1 MTNFFCLSYSLVN
14 LSAFVLRITGAPN
27 FRTRFKACTW
37 QISLLGG
44 LLCLFIMFYLSWV
57 YLFIGLIT
65 FSKALISVVC
75 LVVIFVYLSLTTP
88 HQEWGDIT
96 QSLFYHT
103 VRKLLLKLD
112 TDKNHPK
119 YWRPS
124 VLLYTPTPNCYPLID
139 FCNVLKKGGLY
150 VVSTVYENDFKGD
163 CDEFYTMENFWS
175 FFVNHVCYG
184 VEDE

>member
-27 FRTRFKACTW
+27 FRPRFKACTW

-112 TDKNHPK
+112 TDKSSQILASF
-119 YWRPS
+119 RS
-124 VLLYTPTPNCYPLID
+124 VVYTYSKLLSLD
-139 FCNVLKKGGLY
+139 
-150 VVSTVYENDFKGD
+150 
-163 CDEFYTMENFWS
+163 
-175 FFVNHVCYG
+175 
-184 VEDE
+184 